1 MFCVDCKQYISM
13 NPLSPL
19 HLSSENTNLLL
30 LILNYSLTLTAPYL
44 GWYRARVKPGLVIND
59 ILVVNYRLFLI
70 WPTDYSST
78 NHIICDQTTSITRPR
93 SNWLLSALLMLCS
106 SSDLMRIILSLS
118 LTLVYFETSP
128 APVFRGHH
136 WLSVWGLIQISI
148 FQPICFRPRG
158 LWWQVNSGS
167 TCWQFST
174 EIRGG
179 GGREGGEN
187 CKG

>member
-78 NHIICDQTTSITRPR
+78 NHIICDQTTSITRLR
-93 SNWLLSALLMLCS
+93 SNWLLSSLLMLCS
-106 SSDLMRIILSLS
+106 SSFDAKHSVSLS
-118 LTLVYFETSP
+118 MTLVYFETSP
-128 APVFRGHH
+128 VLVIRGHN
-136 WLSVWGLIQISI
+136 WLSVQGLIQISI
-148 FQPICFRPRG
+148 FQPICFKPGG

-174 EIRGG
+174 ELRGG
-179 GGREGGEN
+179 EGGED